1 MNSLIDTKRY
11 IVQPLVPGCIFA
23 VLSNDIKPIQNVP
36 KSVQANYSRRTL
48 TCSGEPVTFML
59 HFYREMLNT
68 FGKVASYTA
77 YSVEDC
83 DIVYTIFDSNGA
95 VLCSETAQVSS
106 NTCLLPIGN
115 QISGAGDYTVEV
127 SVSRNSELV
136 YSYKIFLKVID

>member
-1 MNSLIDTKRY
+1 MSPLFDTKRY

-23 VLSNDIKPIQNVP
+23 VLSDEVKPIQGAP

-83 DIVYTIFDSNGA
+83 DIVYTIFNSNGT

-115 QISGAGDYTVEV
+115 QISDAGDYAVEV

-136 YSYKIFLKVID
+136 YNYKIFLKVID